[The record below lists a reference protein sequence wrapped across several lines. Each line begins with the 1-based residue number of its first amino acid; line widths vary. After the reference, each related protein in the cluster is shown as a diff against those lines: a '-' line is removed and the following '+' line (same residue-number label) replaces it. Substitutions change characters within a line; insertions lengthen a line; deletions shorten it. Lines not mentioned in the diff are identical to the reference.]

1 MKKFIFTADSCRL
14 PVVNMMTGRVLAR
27 SITPYFDNQTLA
39 LKYFALNKDESGYD
53 RLYLPFESL
62 CFINDVCTMIRLPEK
77 AFTPDSA
84 NCCTLIGSPLSAR
97 VGAVALFNFGSIAKA
112 EVDENGAISSITLDD
127 GNSFMI
133 PGADSP
139 EKAAANTAFASE
151 NLRSMMNSVRVAPG
165 VASAASPEAAK
176 SAPAADDEVSFAYA
190 SADAKNCAAEES
202 EEISRTVKE
211 EAAAPKK
218 SAASSSS
225 SKSKSA
231 KKSPAK
237 KTSLF
242 KNKSKAKSK
251 TKSET
256 DEQAGT
262 KRERGT
268 LGAYLLRFVPPIAAM
283 LVYFFLYFFFFTFF
297 IK

>member
-1 MKKFIFTADSCRL
+1 MKKFVFTADTCRL

-39 LKYFALNKDESGYD
+39 LKYFALNKDETGYD
-53 RLYLPFESL
+53 KLYVPFESL

-84 NCCTLIGSPLSAR
+84 NSCTLIGSPLSAR

-112 EVDENGAISSITLDD
+112 EVDENGAIGSITLDD

-151 NLRSMMNSVRVAPG
+151 NLRSMMDSVRVAP
-165 VASAASPEAAK
+165 
-176 SAPAADDEVSFAYA
+176 APAAAA
-190 SADAKNCAAEES
+190 TKTAPAAEEEDNYADS
-202 EEISRTVKE
+202 YANAKNYAAEEQEEITRTVKE

-225 SKSKSA
+225 KSKSA
-231 KKSPAK
+231 KKSSAK

-242 KNKSKAKSK
+242 KTKSK
-251 TKSET
+251 TKSKAKAESE
-256 DEQAGT
+256 EQAGT
-262 KRERGT
+262 KRERGK

-283 LVYFFLYFFFFTFF
+283 LIYFFVYFFFFTFF